1 MGVAAPCNY
10 EMFDCEALMEQ
21 RERRRGEGRCQPT
34 RGCNIA
40 ASAHSLAAA
49 AKDLHA
55 ESLAMTMNFP
65 VNLTESLHLPA
76 ALDPATI

>member
-10 EMFDCEALMEQ
+10 EMFDCEEG
-21 RERRRGEGRCQPT
+21 ERGGGEVSTLYG
-34 RGCNIA
+34 GCNIA

-55 ESLAMTMNFP
+55 ESLAMTMNSSSKF
-65 VNLTESLHLPA
+65 
-76 ALDPATI
+76 D

>member
-1 MGVAAPCNY
+1 MKCLTAKPLWKI
-10 EMFDCEALMEQ
+10 E
-21 RERRRGEGRCQPT
+21 REKEGGGEVSTLYG
-34 RGCNIA
+34 GCNIA